1 LGRWFSPPGRE
12 LRTRCGARGGD
23 LLCSRKKREV
33 GVAVINWD
41 DFDRVE
47 MRVGRILAADDF
59 SEARKPSYWLTI
71 DFGPDLGVRR
81 SSAAIRDLYRKE
93 ELVGRLI
100 VAVTNFPPKQIAT
113 HMSQALVLAA
123 VNQDGTMR
131 LLQPDAEVEL
141 GARIR

>member
-1 LGRWFSPPGRE
+1 
-12 LRTRCGARGGD
+12 
-23 LLCSRKKREV
+23 
-33 GVAVINWD
+33 VINWD
-41 DFDRVE
+41 DFERVE

-141 GARIR
+141 GATIR